1 MGPYRCPRGLGGGGL
16 CRCLRGWAG
25 LCHCPPGLG
34 SATARGGWAL
44 PLPAG
49 AGLCRCPR
57 ERGWALPLHAG
68 ARLCRCPPGAGLCHG
83 PRGLGFAAARGNGA
97 GLCHCTQGRG
107 SVAARRGL
115 GSAAARGGGALPL
128 PAAGLGF
135 PAARRGGQG
144 RGGPVRPPDR
154 RRLDG
159 VAGTPPTVARAGGES
174 GLAGRRPGQYGTLW
188 LRARPAQAGRPG
200 ARAGPRRPGR
210 REPGSG
216 TGASPGRRGL
226 NLVWRPRSGRTTRAR
241 RTPGVEGHTN
251 RLRRAPAR
259 VAPTGRDAPPGS
271 GAHRPGPRP
280 QWRAS
285 PAEVTPTG
293 RGGPRGRGRT
303 TGPQPRWRDG
313 PAEVTPTRRDGPLGS
328 GTHHRASPQVAGR
341 PGAGC
346 THQTGRTPEG
356 GGAPPEPH
364 PRWQADPAEVTPTRR
379 DGPPRAGA
387 HHRSPTP
394 SDGTARRGLHRRDG
408 PRRRGPLP
416 GPTPGGGTARRGLHR
431 RDGPRGRGHTSRAP
445 VAGCRAGVASV
456 PPGAR
461 RIGEGVG
468 QGVRTWRARE
478 RSASWSSSLRRS
490 DGWMSGSA
498 RQARPAWRLASSTA

>member
-68 ARLCRCPPGAGLCHG
+68 ARLCRCPPGAGLCRC
-83 PRGLGFAAARGNGA
+83 PRGR
-97 GLCHCTQGRG
+97 
-107 SVAARRGL
+107 
-115 GSAAARGGGALPL
+115 GSAAARRGTGLSRCPPGR
-128 PAAGLGF
+128 AGPGR
-135 PAARRGGQG
+135 ARTTAGSQTPGRSGRDSPNGRQG
-144 RGGPVRPPDR
+144 
-154 RRLDG
+154 
-159 VAGTPPTVARAGGES
+159 GGES

-408 PRRRGPLP
+408 PRRRGPPP